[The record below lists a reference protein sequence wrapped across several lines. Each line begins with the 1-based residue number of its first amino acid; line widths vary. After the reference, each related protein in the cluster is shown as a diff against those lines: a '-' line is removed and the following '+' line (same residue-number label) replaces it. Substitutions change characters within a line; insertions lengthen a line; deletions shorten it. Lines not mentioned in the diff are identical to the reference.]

1 MPNPKAGTVTPD
13 LVSAIKEISAW
24 KFEFKTDKQGNV
36 HSFFGKLSF
45 GAEKLEAN
53 LEHFLKTINEVKPA
67 WSKGKYINSVFICNA
82 MWPSIRID
90 MNTDEEK

>member
-13 LVSAIKEISAW
+13 LLSAIKEIAAW

-36 HSFFGKLSF
+36 HAIFGKLSF

-53 LEHFLKTINEVKPA
+53 LKHFLKIIEEVKPTGA
-67 WSKGKYINSVFICNA
+67 KGKYMNSVFICNA
-82 MWPSIRID
+82 MGPSIRID
-90 MNTDEEK
+90 MNTEA